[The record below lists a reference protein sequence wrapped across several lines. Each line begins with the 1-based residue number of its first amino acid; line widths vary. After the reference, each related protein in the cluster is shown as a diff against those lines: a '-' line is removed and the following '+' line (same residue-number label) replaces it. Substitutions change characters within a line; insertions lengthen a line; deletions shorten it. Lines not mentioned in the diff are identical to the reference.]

1 MKLFALLL
9 LALPLTAQPPQR
21 DLKFEAPKKVALVI
35 GNGNYPKWPLRNPA
49 NDARAVSQA
58 LTDVGFTT
66 ITALDVTL
74 PNLDRAVSSLVSK
87 VRQGDVVAFYYAGH
101 GIQLEGENYLVPV
114 DFDAKDEA
122 DAKYAAYAASRV
134 QERIEKAGAR
144 VTLVVLDA
152 CRNNPFAAT
161 RSAGGGLAAMGTGK
175 GTLIAFATA
184 PGKTADDNPKGN
196 NGLFTTHLIT
206 ALKEPGLTLD
216 QVFNRVRERVH
227 NASGGRQVPWTVSS
241 VIGDVYLRPGAAD
254 AVAAAPPQPVAEPV
268 AAAPPPVQNPLARIM
283 TNSVAP
289 TNPAPTRPANVPD
302 IAAGNAAYQRGDTQQ
317 AASIAQEILRVEPT
331 HRDALLLLSYVHFGN
346 QRWDL
351 FVPTSVQA
359 LRAGATLPFSV
370 GHHHTLTGAH
380 AASLTVSREQIQF
393 QNAGGNCTSKNIS
406 VPLANLVSAQPTSSN
421 QGIPFLNLKITDEK
435 GKTQNFN
442 FVDPTT
448 QVRPNPDGLPIL
460 ISPPRAPQFV
470 QAVASILNQARQP

>member
-1 MKLFALLL
+1 MRFLALVLFALP
-9 LALPLTAQPPQR
+9 LAAQPPQR
-21 DLKFEAPKKVALVI
+21 DLKYEAPKKVALVI

-58 LTDVGFTT
+58 LTEVGFKTT
-66 ITALDVTL
+66 TAIDVTL
-74 PNLDRAVSSLVSK
+74 PNLDRAVSSLVSQ

-184 PGKTADDNPKGN
+184 PGKTADDNPNGN

-216 QVFNRVRERVH
+216 QVFNRVREKVH

-241 VIGDVYLRPGAAD
+241 VIGDVYLRPGAGAQT
-254 AVAAAPPQPVAEPV
+254 AQRAEPV
-268 AAAPPPVQNPLARIM
+268 AATPPPVQNPLSRIM
-283 TNSVAP
+283 ANSVAP
-289 TNPAPTRPANVPD
+289 TNTAPAPVPTPAQTVPD
-302 IAAGNAAYQRGDTQQ
+302 IAAGKAAFERGDTQQ
-317 AASIAQEILRVEPT
+317 ATSIAQEILRLEPN
-331 HRDALLLLSYVHFGN
+331 HRDALILLSYVYFRN
-346 QRWDL
+346 AQWDL

-359 LRAGATLPFSV
+359 LRSGAVLPFAV

-380 AASLTVSREQIQF
+380 GASLTVSREQIQF
-393 QNAGGNCTSKNIS
+393 QNVGGNCTSKNIS
-406 VPLANLVSAQPTSSN
+406 VPLRNLVSAQPTSSN
-421 QGIPFLNLKITDEK
+421 QGVPFLNLKLTDEK
-435 GKTQNFN
+435 GKVQNFN

-448 QVRPNPDGLPIL
+448 QVQPNPDGLPIL
-460 ISPPRAPQFV
+460 VSPPRAPQLI
-470 QAVASILNQARQP
+470 QAIAAILNQARQP